1 MSALQTVLLLL
12 LAADP
17 SLLSEPSQIDP
28 VPRAL
33 LTETLQQWTF
43 DQGDAG
49 WVAEHDCKVSA
60 RGGVLRIDCTGGD
73 PYLHHAV
80 DFPGGGFLLELTAR
94 CRTAGGGE
102 IFWTTQQS
110 PRRGN
115 DKMARF
121 ALHHDGQWHDYAV
134 GFTAAG
140 RLADLRIDPGN
151 APGEVDIRSIRL
163 LRAEP
168 HPLVI
173 EHVDVLPDRVRAMV
187 KNHGAEPLE
196 FLAGG
201 RPYRV
206 AGGATVEVEH
216 PIQGKRPLEAVTVE
230 LSAKNLPPVRRT
242 IFIHHEKVETEWIVR
257 PSSRPAKSKI
267 AVGAAVAL
275 PHPERGSS
283 ATAAPTLPAPTLPVS
298 LLLAR
303 DGSVVRIQRAGRLVA
318 VLGPLVHCDG
328 KLPALKAVEEGPV
341 VRFQGEGISLSVALA
356 GDEVSIS
363 IDSRQ
368 PCEGP
373 VVRAPGRLEAGLFAG
388 LEYLERDEKSSSTL
402 DIETPEHLRFAP
414 DPLKVTMPL
423 MTLATDRA
431 SLAMTWRDMKL
442 QPVFATPNFFDCT
455 GDHRMALRGKR
466 IEATLRVSDLSL
478 EETIFWAVK
487 KRGLPPLPE
496 PPRSPQQQWQLC
508 IQAFNGPLRSEAGWG
523 HCVEANWARQPFADI
538 ASTVWRLTGEAPN
551 LPRLVPGGSHVRNHA
566 IYFVTGRAQ
575 QWLAQQSQ
583 HVQGILRRQRPDG
596 SFRYDGPFRRGHF
609 EDTASGVCA
618 RPAAELLEYARIT
631 GDKPALAAGIR
642 ALEYM
647 KRFRVPRG
655 AQVWEIPLHTP
666 DQLASAYAVWAC
678 VRGYEL
684 TGNKEHLA
692 EARRWA
698 LSGVPLVYLWGRYPI
713 MPYATPPVFGA
724 TNWKSPNWM
733 GLPVQWVGGVYAYAL
748 TMLAPYDKSLD
759 WSHLARGIL
768 ISAEQQQ
775 YPDGPH
781 AGLLP
786 DSFALPEQRRQPAN
800 INPSAVVSL
809 RMALDGQVDSLAVA
823 ADAQHRVAAP
833 FPVSIRDGQAHIRA
847 RAGAAYQVL
856 IDGRRVVDVK
866 SAGEDTV
873 RLDDVK

>member
-17 SLLSEPSQIDP
+17 SAVTEPPQINP

-33 LTETLQQWTF
+33 LTETLQQWNF

-49 WVAEHDCKVSA
+49 WVAEHDCKVSVQ
-60 RGGVLRIDCTGGD
+60 GGLLRIQCTGND
-73 PYLHHAV
+73 PYLHRAV
-80 DFPGGGFLLELTAR
+80 DFPGGGLLLEMKAR

-110 PRRGN
+110 PHRGN
-115 DKMARF
+115 DKMTRF
-121 ALHHDGQWHDYAV
+121 ALEHDGQWHDYSV

-140 RLADLRIDPGN
+140 RLTDLRIDPGN
-151 APGEVDIRSIRL
+151 APGEVEIRSIRL

-173 EHVDVLPDRVRAMV
+173 EQVEVLPDRVRAVV
-187 KNHGAEPLE
+187 KNHRAEPLE
-196 FLAGG
+196 FSAGA
-201 RPYRV
+201 RPYKV
-206 AGGATVEVEH
+206 AGGASVQVEQ
-216 PIQGKRPLEAVTVE
+216 PMQGIRPLEAVTIEVVP
-230 LSAKNLPPVRRT
+230 KNSPPVRRT
-242 IFIHHEKVETEWIVR
+242 IFVHHEKAQTEWIVR
-257 PSSRPAKSKI
+257 PLLNPARSKT

-275 PHPERGSS
+275 PHLERGSS
-283 ATAAPTLPAPTLPVS
+283 TTAAPTLPVS

-303 DGSVVRIQRAGRLVA
+303 DGSIARIQRDGRLVA
-318 VLGPLVHCDG
+318 ILGPLVHCDG
-328 KLPALKAVEEGPV
+328 KLPVLKAVDDGPV
-341 VRFQGEGISLSVALA
+341 VRFLGEGISLSVTLA
-356 GDEVSIS
+356 GEEISIS

-373 VVRAPGRLEAGLFAG
+373 VVRALGRLEAGLFAG
-388 LEYLERDEKSSSTL
+388 LEYLERDERSSSTL

-414 DPLKVTMPL
+414 DPLKVTLPL
-423 MTLATDRA
+423 LTLATDRA
-431 SLAMTWRDMKL
+431 SLAMTWSDMDL

-466 IEATLRVSDLSL
+466 IEATIRVSDLPL

-496 PPRSPQQQWQLC
+496 PPRSPRQQWQLC
-508 IQAFNGPLRSEAGWG
+508 MKALNGPLKNEAGWG

-551 LPRLVPGGSHVRNHA
+551 LPRLVPGGAHVPNHA
-566 IYFVTGRAQ
+566 IYFVTSRAQ
-575 QWLAQQSQ
+575 QWLDQQSQ
-583 HVQGILRRQRPDG
+583 HVQSLLQRQRPDG

-631 GDKPALAAGIR
+631 GDKAALEAGVR
-642 ALEYM
+642 ALNYM

-698 LSGVPLVYLWGRYPI
+698 LSGVPFVYLWSRYPI
-713 MPYATPPVFGA
+713 MLYATPPVLGA
-724 TNWKSPNWM
+724 TNWQAPNWM

-759 WSHLARGIL
+759 WNQLARGIL

-786 DSFALPEQRRQPAN
+786 DSFVLPEQRRQPAN
-800 INPSAVVSL
+800 INPSALVSL
-809 RMALDGQVDSLAVA
+809 RLVLDGQVDCLAVA

-833 FPVSIRDGQAHIRA
+833 FPVAIRDGQARVRA
-847 RAGAAYQVL
+847 QAGTTYQVL
-856 IDGRRVVDVK
+856 IDGRRVVEVK
-866 SAGEDTV
+866 STGADVV
-873 RLDDVK
+873 RLDDAK